1 MEMNRIIESENLPS
15 WTAAGFVLALIALA
29 IALASVYR
37 TNVAFVGT
45 QAEVVHLS
53 NRLNALEKKET
64 PSAAVTAPD
73 TTAMSQEPAKK

>member
-1 MEMNRIIESENLPS
+1 MEMNRIIEAENLPS

-53 NRLNALEKKET
+53 NRLNALEKKDT
-64 PSAAVTAPD
+64 PSAAVTAPS
-73 TTAMSQEPAKK
+73 AAAIQEPAKK